1 MKDEGEEHFQV
12 SLISK
17 LTFVPD
23 LRKSIKLHF
32 HLRKTSNAVVRKL
45 FVHLLPPITIKYSS
59 RSD

>member
-32 HLRKTSNAVVRKL
+32 HFKENIKVVVRKL